1 MRALLWLCGM
11 EDKGPAEPGSSAE
24 PAIAIASLE
33 ERPLVK
39 GLLDIN
45 LVLCMGC
52 GVFLWGYFA

>member
-1 MRALLWLCGM
+1 MD
-11 EDKGPAEPGSSAE
+11 DKGPAEPRGSVE
-24 PAIAIASLE
+24 PAITSLE

-39 GLLDIN
+39 ALLDIN